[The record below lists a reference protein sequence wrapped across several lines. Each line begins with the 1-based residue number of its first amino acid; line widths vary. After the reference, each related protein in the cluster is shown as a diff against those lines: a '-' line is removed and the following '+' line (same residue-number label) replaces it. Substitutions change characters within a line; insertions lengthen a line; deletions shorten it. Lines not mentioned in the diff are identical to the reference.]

1 MRFGFLI
8 NEVLTGLRRNVTMT
22 VAMIL
27 TTAISIGLF
36 GGGLL
41 VVRLADSSRNIYLD
55 RVESQVF
62 LTNDVSAN
70 DPTCDADPCKALR
83 KQIEDRDDVKSVRFL
98 NRDDAYDDA
107 IKKFP
112 QYKDVAGKDAFPAS
126 FIVKLDDPE
135 QHKEFDDAIVG
146 QPGVLNVLNQK
157 DLIDRLFAVLDG
169 LSNAAFAVA
178 LVQAVGAILLIAN
191 MVQVAAYTRRTEVG
205 IMRLVGASRWYT
217 QLPFLVEAMLAA
229 FIGVVIAILGLIMVR
244 ALFLEKAL
252 NQFYQAN
259 LIARIDYADI
269 LYIAPILL
277 FVGVAMAGVTGVR
290 HAASVRAALA
300 VAKKK
305 VDEATRRNNQVV
317 ATNRKARHN
326 YSILETFEA
335 GVALMGT
342 EVKSLRDGQASL
354 ADAFATVDDGEIW
367 LRNLHIPEYHAGS
380 WTNHAPRRNRKLL
393 LHRSQID
400 NLIGKIRDGNLTLV
414 PLSLYFT
421 DGKVKV
427 ELALARGKQT
437 HDKRQD
443 MAKRDADREVTRE
456 LGRRAKGMT

>member
-27 TTAISIGLF
+27 TTAISIGLL

-41 VVRLADSSRNIYLD
+41 VVRLADQSRDIYLD

-70 DPTCDADPCKALR
+70 DPSCDANPCTALR
-83 KQIEDRDDVKSVRFL
+83 QAIEDREDVRSVRFL
-98 NRDDAYDDA
+98 NRDEAYDDA
-107 IKKFP
+107 IRKFP
-112 QYKDVAGKDAFPAS
+112 QYEDVAGRDAFPAS
-126 FIVKLDDPE
+126 FVVRLEDPE
-135 QHKEFDDAIVG
+135 QHQDFDQAMVG

-178 LVQAVGAILLIAN
+178 LVQAIGAVLLIAN
-191 MVQVAAYTRRTEVG
+191 MVQVAAYTRRTEIG

-229 FIGVVIAILGLIMVR
+229 LLGVLIAIGGLIAVR

-252 NQFYQAN
+252 DQFYQAN

-277 FVGVAMAGVTGVR
+277 FVGVAMAGVTAYVTLRLYVR
-290 HAASVRAALA
+290 R
-300 VAKKK
+300 
-305 VDEATRRNNQVV
+305 
-317 ATNRKARHN
+317 
-326 YSILETFEA
+326 
-335 GVALMGT
+335 
-342 EVKSLRDGQASL
+342 
-354 ADAFATVDDGEIW
+354 
-367 LRNLHIPEYHAGS
+367 
-380 WTNHAPRRNRKLL
+380 
-393 LHRSQID
+393 
-400 NLIGKIRDGNLTLV
+400 
-414 PLSLYFT
+414 
-421 DGKVKV
+421 
-427 ELALARGKQT
+427 
-437 HDKRQD
+437 
-443 MAKRDADREVTRE
+443 
-456 LGRRAKGMT
+456 

>member
-83 KQIEDRDDVKSVRFL
+83 KQIEDRGDVKSVRFL
-98 NRDDAYDDA
+98 NRDQAYEDA
-107 IKKFP
+107 IRKFP

-135 QHKEFDDAIVG
+135 QHKEFDQSLVG

-169 LSNAAFAVA
+169 LSSAAFAVA
-178 LVQAVGAILLIAN
+178 LVQAIGAILLIAN

-229 FIGVVIAILGLIMVR
+229 FLGVVIAIVGLIVVR

-277 FVGVAMAGVTGVR
+277 FVGVAMAGVTGYATLRLYVR
-290 HAASVRAALA
+290 R
-300 VAKKK
+300 
-305 VDEATRRNNQVV
+305 
-317 ATNRKARHN
+317 
-326 YSILETFEA
+326 
-335 GVALMGT
+335 
-342 EVKSLRDGQASL
+342 
-354 ADAFATVDDGEIW
+354 
-367 LRNLHIPEYHAGS
+367 
-380 WTNHAPRRNRKLL
+380 
-393 LHRSQID
+393 
-400 NLIGKIRDGNLTLV
+400 
-414 PLSLYFT
+414 
-421 DGKVKV
+421 
-427 ELALARGKQT
+427 
-437 HDKRQD
+437 
-443 MAKRDADREVTRE
+443 
-456 LGRRAKGMT
+456 

>member
-1 MRFGFLI
+1 VRFGFLL
-8 NEVLTGLRRNVTMT
+8 NEVLTGLRRNITMT

-41 VVRLADSSRNIYLD
+41 VVRLADSSRAIYLD

-70 DPTCDADPCKALR
+70 DPTCDVDPCTALR

-98 NRDDAYDDA
+98 NRDDAYNDA

-135 QHKEFDDAIVG
+135 QHKEFDQALVG
-146 QPGVLNVLNQK
+146 APGVLNVTNQK

-169 LSNAAFAVA
+169 LSSAAFAVA

-205 IMRLVGASRWYT
+205 IMRLVGATRWYT

-229 FIGVVIAILGLIMVR
+229 LIGVVISILGLILVR
-244 ALFLEKAL
+244 AVFLEDAL
-252 NQFYQAN
+252 SQFYQAN

-277 FVGVAMAGVTGVR
+277 FTALAMAGVTAYATLRLYVR
-290 HAASVRAALA
+290 
-300 VAKKK
+300 
-305 VDEATRRNNQVV
+305 D
-317 ATNRKARHN
+317 
-326 YSILETFEA
+326 
-335 GVALMGT
+335 
-342 EVKSLRDGQASL
+342 
-354 ADAFATVDDGEIW
+354 
-367 LRNLHIPEYHAGS
+367 
-380 WTNHAPRRNRKLL
+380 
-393 LHRSQID
+393 
-400 NLIGKIRDGNLTLV
+400 
-414 PLSLYFT
+414 
-421 DGKVKV
+421 
-427 ELALARGKQT
+427 
-437 HDKRQD
+437 
-443 MAKRDADREVTRE
+443 
-456 LGRRAKGMT
+456 

>member
-1 MRFGFLI
+1 MRFGFLL
-8 NEVLTGLRRNVTMT
+8 NEVLTGLRRNITMT

-41 VVRLADSSRNIYLD
+41 VIRLADSSRTIYLD

-83 KQIEDRDDVKSVRFL
+83 QQIEDRDDVKSVRFL
-98 NRDDAYDDA
+98 NRDEAYDDA
-107 IKKFP
+107 ITKFP

-126 FIVKLDDPE
+126 FVVKLENPE

-169 LSNAAFAVA
+169 LSSVAFAVA
-178 LVQAVGAILLIAN
+178 LVQAIGAVLLIAN

-229 FIGVVIAILGLIMVR
+229 FIGVVLSIVGLIVVR

-252 NQFYQAN
+252 DQFYQAN

-277 FVGVAMAGVTGVR
+277 FVGVAMAGVTAYGTLRLYVR
-290 HAASVRAALA
+290 R
-300 VAKKK
+300 
-305 VDEATRRNNQVV
+305 
-317 ATNRKARHN
+317 
-326 YSILETFEA
+326 
-335 GVALMGT
+335 
-342 EVKSLRDGQASL
+342 
-354 ADAFATVDDGEIW
+354 
-367 LRNLHIPEYHAGS
+367 
-380 WTNHAPRRNRKLL
+380 
-393 LHRSQID
+393 
-400 NLIGKIRDGNLTLV
+400 
-414 PLSLYFT
+414 
-421 DGKVKV
+421 
-427 ELALARGKQT
+427 
-437 HDKRQD
+437 
-443 MAKRDADREVTRE
+443 
-456 LGRRAKGMT
+456 